1 MADGAMRYLG
11 VGRNNQLQQGGRHA
25 AAVAIIRRR
34 RRRRLLLLDFGRA
47 LMLLGALVL
56 TRQLI
61 TTTSSD
67 AELYLYH
74 MYDVLVA
81 LLLWLLGVALA
92 TLSLVVAPRFPW
104 LALAGATVAAAALRN
119 HHLLLG
125 GL

>member
-1 MADGAMRYLG
+1 MRYLG
-11 VGRNNQLQQGGRHA
+11 VGRNNQLQLGGRHA
-25 AAVAIIRRR
+25 AAVAIIRR

-67 AELYLYH
+67 AELYLCH
-74 MYDVLVA
+74 VYDVLVA

-92 TLSLVVAPRFPW
+92 TLSL
-104 LALAGATVAAAALRN
+104 AGATVAAAALRN